1 VVIESLLH
9 IATEGAWAEAITQ
22 GAYSADSLSTEGFIH
37 CSTPS
42 QVVWVAN
49 NRFRGRTD
57 LVLLHI
63 DPSKIDVEI
72 RYENLEGGREL
83 FPHVY
88 GPIPV
93 AAIVEVTPFQPS
105 VDGSFSPQQS

>member
-1 VVIESLLH
+1 VILH
-9 IATEGAWAEAITQ
+9 ITTEAAWANAKANA
-22 GAYSADSLSTEGFIH
+22 AYAADSLATEGFIH

-63 DPSKIDVEI
+63 DPSKIDAEI
-72 RYENLEGGREL
+72 RYENLESGREL

-93 AAIVEVTPFQPS
+93 AAIVEVTPFRPS
-105 VDGSFSPQQS
+105 VDGSFSQRQS

>member
-1 VVIESLLH
+1 VILH
-9 IATEGAWAEAITQ
+9 ITTEAAWADAKAN
-22 GAYSADSLSTEGFIH
+22 GAYAADSLATEGFIH

-63 DPSKIDVEI
+63 DPSKIDAEI

-93 AAIVEVTPFQPS
+93 AAVVEVTPFRPL
-105 VDGSFSPQQS
+105 VDGSFSQQQS